1 MKNAIPYFAA
11 SITAIASSVVAYVCY
26 MFLSKIPYTEGLN
39 KMQEEIHKAP
49 TVLTASLLQLT
60 GNLVL
65 ASILAWLINKM
76 VSQTTHEALKLATL
90 VRNRNVHNAWRF

>member
-1 MKNAIPYFAA
+1 MKNSIHYFAV

-26 MFLSKIPYTEGLN
+26 TFFSKIPYTEQLN

-65 ASILAWLINKM
+65 ASVLAWLINKM
-76 VSQTTHEALKLATL
+76 VSQTTHEAVKLAAL
-90 VRNRNVHNAWRF
+90 VKNRNVNNA

>member
-1 MKNAIPYFAA
+1 MKNAIHHFTAA
-11 SITAIASSVVAYVCY
+11 ITAIASSLIGYVCY
-26 MFLSKIPYTEGLN
+26 QVFSKIPYTEGFN

-49 TVLTASLLQLT
+49 TMLTASLLQLT

-65 ASILAWLINKM
+65 ASVLAWLINKM

-90 VRNRNVHNAWRF
+90 VRNRNVNNSWSV